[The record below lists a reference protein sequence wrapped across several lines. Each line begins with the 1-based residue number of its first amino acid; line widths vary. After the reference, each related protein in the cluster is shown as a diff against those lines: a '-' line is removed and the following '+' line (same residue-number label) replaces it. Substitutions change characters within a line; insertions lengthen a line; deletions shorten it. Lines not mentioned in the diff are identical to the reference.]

1 MARASF
7 ARREK
12 HRASRARDEAPSA
25 ADATPPDAMRYAI
38 PRGTRRARASTP
50 RARRATASI
59 AEGCSLPRAMLA
71 LRARK
76 P

>member
-1 MARASF
+1 MARTSF

-12 HRASRARDEAPSA
+12 HRASRGDEAPSA
-25 ADATPPDAMRYAI
+25 GDATPPDAMRDAI

-59 AEGCSLPRAMLA
+59 AEGCSRPRAMLA